1 MPTPKNQDAFGPVG
15 FDPRSVVQIIF
26 CDAFLRC
33 SMTSD
38 GTEVVIQDPIFAD
51 LFKCDHNIMNQ
62 AFDEQ
67 TKSVAAEEL
76 KKILL
81 LANKMTT
88 VDSERRR
95 ILFELTKA
103 PVTKLLELSSQSTQK
118 SNAIREN
125 IASLARALLDL
136 RNLGAGQ
143 IETLAQDDFID
154 CPHCLTT
161 LTRTSTGI
169 DNHEGHEAWYVYCR
183 PCSVEYTLAFEQ
195 LCHEDAGFGV
205 DSPS

>member
-1 MPTPKNQDAFGPVG
+1 
-15 FDPRSVVQIIF
+15 
-26 CDAFLRC
+26 
-33 SMTSD
+33 
-38 GTEVVIQDPIFAD
+38 
-51 LFKCDHNIMNQ
+51 MNQ

-81 LANKMTT
+81 LANKMTI

-103 PVTKLLELSSQSTQK
+103 PVTKLLELGQLSLDHRH
-118 SNAIREN
+118 AIREN

-136 RNLGAGQ
+136 RNLGDGQ

-169 DNHEGHEAWYVYCR
+169 ESHQSHEAWYVYCR
-183 PCSVEYTLAFEQ
+183 PCSVEYALAFEQ
-195 LCHEDAGFGV
+195 LCHDEVGFGV
-205 DSPS
+205 DSPTQI